1 MTCGWKLE
9 HQPWRT
15 PWKVARRRVC
25 STDEVPICGAP
36 VTWPQSGSSPRRI
49 LSNPSPCKL
58 SSPPRN
64 SGGALPAEMAVP
76 FCVLLE
82 GQASSCTEPTAT
94 WQRLNAAGGGGEI
107 SYRAAV
113 KRRHP
118 LARSP
123 SVVRRAKVDGF
134 IRSCRLPDVP
144 GVKLNAELLEGR
156 TPVVV
161 MEARPLKLRQF

>member
-1 MTCGWKLE
+1 M
-9 HQPWRT
+9 
-15 PWKVARRRVC
+15 
-25 STDEVPICGAP
+25 
-36 VTWPQSGSSPRRI
+36 
-49 LSNPSPCKL
+49 
-58 SSPPRN
+58 
-64 SGGALPAEMAVP
+64 P

-82 GQASSCTEPTAT
+82 GQASSCTEPTAA
-94 WQRLNAAGGGGEI
+94 WQRLTAGGGGGGGGGGEI

-156 TPVVV
+156 TPVVT
-161 MEARPLKLRQF
+161 MEARPLKPCQLQVLNKHYFGRAGWRECYGCSSYGRCMVRGMLPPLPIRGDVLHCRERRVCSETHA